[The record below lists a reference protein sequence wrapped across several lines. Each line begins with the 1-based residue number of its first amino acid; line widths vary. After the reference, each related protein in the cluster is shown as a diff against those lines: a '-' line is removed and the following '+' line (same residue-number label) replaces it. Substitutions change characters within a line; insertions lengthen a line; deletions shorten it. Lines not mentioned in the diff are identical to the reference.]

1 MDIEQ
6 TENGGGDK
14 KREMLITTKLIDRE
28 MDKQKVNQAVRE
40 RERGCSCVC
49 ERERERERC

>member
-6 TENGGGDK
+6 RENGGDK
-14 KREMLITTKLIDRE
+14 HREREREVLIMTKLIDRE

-40 RERGCSCVC
+40 REVVYVCV
-49 ERERERERC
+49 